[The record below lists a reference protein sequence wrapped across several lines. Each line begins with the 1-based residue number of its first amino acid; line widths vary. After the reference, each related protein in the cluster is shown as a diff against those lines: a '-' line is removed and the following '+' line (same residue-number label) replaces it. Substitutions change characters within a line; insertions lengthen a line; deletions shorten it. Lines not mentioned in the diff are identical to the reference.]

1 MKKRPHPQII
11 CIFGVMVQ
19 SLHIFGYCL
28 HLWPCFWT
36 ITREPRPKF
45 HVSEFFSHCFK
56 VFNPCKSS
64 KQRSTTQNF
73 SNYWENSLFYDTN
86 EKQAKLWTRIG
97 SRPLRSNIA
106 RKTCIH
112 VAFFVFCRSNMT
124 SLMGEN
130 SKIRKKKHFQVTVG
144 LPKVWTS
151 LFLQKLLSSKIQGC
165 SDYNS

>member
-73 SNYWENSLFYDTN
+73 
-86 EKQAKLWTRIG
+86 
-97 SRPLRSNIA
+97 
-106 RKTCIH
+106 
-112 VAFFVFCRSNMT
+112 
-124 SLMGEN
+124 
-130 SKIRKKKHFQVTVG
+130 
-144 LPKVWTS
+144 
-151 LFLQKLLSSKIQGC
+151 
-165 SDYNS
+165 